1 MMNQPLS
8 LQIAKSNYAHTG
20 FCYHE
25 DEFKETIKP
34 YGTGVELTSCG
45 VCGKEFDPF
54 VAEWFSF
61 VKNPNFNLVEKCLK
75 FAQILEYPDLDVD
88 EYIQKI
94 NQIGMSLKESIN
106 DVKNPTY
113 LISMLNEH
121 FFENLGFSGDDDDY
135 FNPKN
140 NFLNEVIDK
149 KSGLPITISILYV
162 AVAKFIGL
170 DLKIVGFPSHILVK
184 YNEEMILD
192 PFYDGKLLDVDDLQE
207 ILDTS
212 FDGQLKFKPEFLD
225 EINSEQILV
234 RMTRNLKNSYVQ
246 SFVYDKALRC
256 TNMVLAIEPESPEDI
271 RDKGILEE
279 RLQNSEA
286 ALKYLNKYLEIN
298 PNAEDIDFILEMIRS
313 IKTKN

>member
-1 MMNQPLS
+1 M
-8 LQIAKSNYAHTG
+8 
-20 FCYHE
+20 
-25 DEFKETIKP
+25 KEK
-34 YGTGVELTSCG
+34 
-45 VCGKEFDPF
+45 FDPL
-54 VAEWFSF
+54 VAEWFAF

-75 FAQILEYPDLDVD
+75 FGQILEYPELDVD
-88 EYIQKI
+88 EYIKKI
-94 NQIGMSLKESIN
+94 NRIGMSLKESTG

-121 FFENLGFSGDDDDY
+121 LFENLGFGGDDDDY
-135 FNPKN
+135 YNPKN

-149 KSGLPITISILYV
+149 KLGLPITMSILYV
-162 AVAKFIGL
+162 EIAKFMGL
-170 DLKIVGFPSHILVK
+170 ELKIVGFPSHILVK

-192 PFYDGKLLDVDDLQE
+192 PFYDGRLLDVDDLQE
-207 ILDTS
+207 ILDMN
-212 FDGQLKFKPEFLD
+212 FDGQLEFQPEFLD
-225 EINSEQILV
+225 EVDTEQILV

-279 RLQNSEA
+279 RLLNSEA

-298 PNAEDIDFILEMIRS
+298 PNAEDVDFILELIRN
-313 IKTKN
+313 IKTKINQ

>member
-1 MMNQPLS
+1 LEE
-8 LQIAKSNYAHTG
+8 K
-20 FCYHE
+20 
-25 DEFKETIKP
+25 
-34 YGTGVELTSCG
+34 
-45 VCGKEFDPF
+45 FDPF
-54 VAEWFSF
+54 AAEWFSF
-61 VKNPNFNLVEKCLK
+61 VKNPNFNLIEKCLK
-75 FAQILEYPDLDVD
+75 FAQILEYPDLDVE

-94 NQIGMSLKESIN
+94 NRIGISLKESIN

-121 FFENLGFSGDDDDY
+121 LFENLGFSGDDNDY
-135 FNPKN
+135 YNPKH

-149 KSGLPITISILYV
+149 KVGLPITISILYV
-162 AVAKFIGL
+162 EVAKFIGL

-184 YNEEMILD
+184 YNEEIILD
-192 PFYDGKLLDVDDLQE
+192 PFHDGNLLDRDDLQG
-207 ILDTS
+207 ILDTN
-212 FDGQLKFKPEFLD
+212 FNEQLKFQPEFLD
-225 EINSEQILV
+225 EIESEQILL

-256 TNMVLAIEPESPEDI
+256 TNMVLAIEPDSPEDI

-279 RLQNSEA
+279 RLQNSET

-313 IKTKN
+313 IKQKINQ

>member
-1 MMNQPLS
+1 L
-8 LQIAKSNYAHTG
+8 
-20 FCYHE
+20 
-25 DEFKETIKP
+25 KE
-34 YGTGVELTSCG
+34 
-45 VCGKEFDPF
+45 EFDPF
-54 VAEWFSF
+54 VAEWLSF
-61 VKNPNFNLVEKCLK
+61 VKNTNFNLVEKCLK
-75 FAQILEYPDLDVD
+75 FAQILEYPDLDVE

-94 NQIGMSLKESIN
+94 NRIGMSLKESIN

-149 KSGLPITISILYV
+149 KLGLPITISILYV
-162 AVAKFIGL
+162 EIAKFIGL

-192 PFYDGKLLDVDDLQE
+192 PFHDGELVDVDDLQE
-207 ILDTS
+207 ILDTN
-212 FDGQLKFKPEFLD
+212 FDEQLKFQPEFLD
-225 EINSEQILV
+225 EIKPEQILL
-234 RMTRNLKNSYVQ
+234 RMTRNLKNSYIQ
-246 SFVYDKALRC
+246 SFVYDKALQC
-256 TNMVLAIEPESPEDI
+256 INMVLAMESESPEDI

-279 RLQNSEA
+279 RLHNSET

-298 PNAEDIDFILEMIRS
+298 PNAEDIDFILELIRS
-313 IKTKN
+313 IKTRD

>member
-1 MMNQPLS
+1 MNE
-8 LQIAKSNYAHTG
+8 K
-20 FCYHE
+20 
-25 DEFKETIKP
+25 
-34 YGTGVELTSCG
+34 
-45 VCGKEFDPF
+45 FDPF

-75 FAQILEYPDLDVD
+75 FAQLLEYPDLVIED
-88 EYIQKI
+88 YIKKI
-94 NQIGMSLKESIN
+94 NHMGHSLKESVR

-121 FFENLGFSGDDDDY
+121 LFENLGFSGDDDDY

-149 KSGLPITISILYV
+149 KSGLPITISILY
-162 AVAKFIGL
+162 AEIAKFVGL
-170 DLKIVGFPSHILVK
+170 DLKIVGFPGHILVK

-192 PFYDGKLLDVDDLQE
+192 PFYDGHLLDIDDLQE
-207 ILDTS
+207 ILDAN
-212 FDGQLKFKPEFLD
+212 FDGQLEFRPEFLD
-225 EINSEQILV
+225 EIGTEQILV
-234 RMTRNLKNSYVQ
+234 RMTRNLKNSYIQ
-246 SFVYDKALRC
+246 SFVYEKALQC
-256 TNMVLAIEPESPEDI
+256 VNMVLSIEPESHEDI

-279 RLQNSEA
+279 RMQNSES

-298 PNAEDIDFILEMIRS
+298 PNAEDVDFVLELIRS